1 MWASYQDLYHN
12 IIIFKNNLIKIL
24 SIDKEEVTEQ
34 DIVKIDF
41 KIKFLNYKSM
51 IP

>member
-12 IIIFKNNLIKIL
+12 IIIFKNNLVKIL

-34 DIVKIDF
+34 DIVNIYF
-41 KIKFLNYKSM
+41 KLYFYIKKV
-51 IP
+51 